1 MSTIQHAT
9 VIRELVPLLFVEDI
23 ARSAEF
29 YHHQLGFD
37 LVNKWEPEGKLAWCR
52 LERAHS
58 AIMLQQA
65 EAEDGPAESRG
76 HGVGFFFHCDDADA
90 LHAELTD
97 RGLLIDHP
105 KVAFY
110 GMKQVFLLDPDGYEL
125 CFQSPVESAATNSVE
140 PICRT

>member
-1 MSTIQHAT
+1 MSAMQHAT
-9 VIRELVPLLFVEDI
+9 VIRELVPLLFVDDI
-23 ARSAEF
+23 ARSAGF
-29 YHHQLGFD
+29 YQHQLGFH
-37 LVNKWEPEGKLAWCR
+37 LVNTWEHAGKLAWCR

-65 EAEDGPAESRG
+65 GPEDGPAESRG

-105 KVAFY
+105 QIAFY

-125 CFQSPVESAATNSVE
+125 CFQSPVEPAATNPAE
-140 PICRT
+140 PNCRT